1 MDEDRLLMRVLCP
14 AVKAGV
20 MLGGN
25 MNQEV
30 LRTPSIDPGQ
40 PCVLVLAAGRGDR
53 FLASGGSSHK
63 LQAMLGLQTVLQNTL
78 AAVQASGL
86 PWHLECG
93 PHPGMGDSI
102 AAAVKAT
109 AGANGWLIL
118 PADLPL
124 IQASTLQQLALQLA
138 QLESRK
144 LRVIQPFYQGQKGH
158 PVAFSRAA
166 AQELAELSGDLGAA
180 SIVRNAAANQRLQRW
195 DCDDIGCVLDVD
207 TVQALEEARRIW
219 QQRNS

>member
-1 MDEDRLLMRVLCP
+1 MFTLCR
-14 AVKAGV
+14 AAKAGV
-20 MLGGN
+20 MLDSN

-30 LRTPSIDPGQ
+30 LPAPMVDPDR
-40 PCVLVLAAGRGDR
+40 PCVLVLAAGRGER

-63 LQAMLGLQTVLQNTL
+63 LQAMLGLQTVLQTTL

-109 AGANGWLIL
+109 AGAKGWLIL

-124 IQASTLQQLALQLA
+124 VQAATLHELALQLTR
-138 QLESRK
+138 LDSRE
-144 LRVIQPFYQGQKGH
+144 LHVIQPFYQGRKGH

-166 AQELAELSGDLGAA
+166 APALALLSGDQGAA
-180 SIVRNAAANQRLQRW
+180 SIVRNAAENQRLQRW

-219 QQRNS
+219 RERNS

>member
-1 MDEDRLLMRVLCP
+1 
-14 AVKAGV
+14 
-20 MLGGN
+20 
-25 MNQEV
+25 
-30 LRTPSIDPGQ
+30 
-40 PCVLVLAAGRGDR
+40 
-53 FLASGGSSHK
+53 
-63 LQAMLGLQTVLQNTL
+63 MLGLQTVLKNTL

-102 AAAVKAT
+102 AAGVKAT

-124 IQASTLQQLALQLA
+124 IQASTLKQLALQLA
-138 QLESRK
+138 QLERRE
-144 LRVIQPFYQGQKGH
+144 LRVIQPFYKGQKGH

-166 AQELAELSGDLGAA
+166 AQELVELSGDLGAA
-180 SIVRNAAANQRLQRW
+180 SIVRNAAEYQRLRRW

-219 QQRNS
+219 QERNS

>member
-1 MDEDRLLMRVLCP
+1 
-14 AVKAGV
+14 
-20 MLGGN
+20 MLGGK

-30 LRTPSIDPGQ
+30 LRAPSIEAGQ

-78 AAVQASGL
+78 TAVQASGL

-109 AGANGWLIL
+109 ASANGWLIL

-138 QLESRK
+138 QLESRE

-166 AQELAELSGDLGAA
+166 GQELAELSGDLGAA

-207 TVQALEEARRIW
+207 TVQALEDARRIL

>member
-1 MDEDRLLMRVLCP
+1 
-14 AVKAGV
+14 
-20 MLGGN
+20 MLESN

-30 LRTPSIDPGQ
+30 LSAPVIDPEQ
-40 PCVLVLAAGRGDR
+40 PCVLVLAAGRGER

-63 LQAMLGLQTVLQNTL
+63 LHAMLGLQTVLQTTL

-86 PWHLECG
+86 PWHLEYG

-109 AGANGWLIL
+109 AGANGWLVL

-138 QLESRK
+138 QLESRE

-180 SIVRNAAANQRLQRW
+180 SIVRNAAENQRLRRW

-207 TVQALEEARRIW
+207 TVQALEEARRVW
-219 QQRNS
+219 QARNS